1 MRSTS
6 TAGSAAVQTCLRVT
20 ASVVSFVGTFVAIPA
35 ADAPHVYAIK
45 GARIVTAAGAPLAN
59 GTVVIRNGLIEAVG
73 ADIAAPA
80 SAVVIEGAGL
90 TVYPGLIDMGT
101 STGLDVP
108 TNQTRPEGLRTWE
121 EVERWKR
128 TQIFRPEL
136 LAAERLRADSTEL
149 ARLASYGITSVLAS
163 PPGSLVRGQSAL
175 VNVVGPVDEPQIGN
189 VGDYRRGLQVVRT
202 PVMLHVDM
210 GGSVAGDGY
219 PASLLGAIAFVR
231 QSFLDAQ
238 YQQVAAQRYERVKA
252 EGVARP
258 AYDPSLEALLPALG
272 GKLPVAF
279 EADLAREILR
289 ALDMAQEF
297 KLDPIITS
305 AREADQV
312 SADLKARNARV
323 IYSLNFPTRPSLL
336 PPDADE
342 PLRDLRTRAQAPKV
356 PAALDKA
363 GVAFA
368 FASAG
373 LREQRDFL
381 RNAARTVKEGLSPD
395 AAVRA
400 LTIGAARLAGA
411 GDRLGSIERG
421 KIANVIVTEGDLFD
435 EKMRLRYVFVDG
447 RTVAIEEPPSQ
458 PRRGRERERQ

>member
-1 MRSTS
+1 M
-6 TAGSAAVQTCLRVT
+6 QTDIRLVT
-20 ASVVSFVGTFVAIPA
+20 AVAAFVAVFAAIPGA
-35 ADAPHVYAIK
+35 EAPHVYAIK
-45 GARIVTAAGAPLAN
+45 GARIVTAAGAPIAN
-59 GTVVIRNGLIEAVG
+59 GTLVIRNGLIDAVG

-80 SAVVIEGAGL
+80 SAIVIEGAGL

-108 TNQTRPEGLRTWE
+108 TDQQRPEGLRTME

-136 LAAERLRADSTEL
+136 MAAERLRADSTEL
-149 ARLASYGITSVLAS
+149 ARLASYGITSILAS

-189 VGDYRRGLQVVRT
+189 IGDYRKGLQVVRA

-210 GGSVAGDGY
+210 DVNIGGDGY
-219 PASLLGAIAFVR
+219 PAALLGAISFVR
-231 QSFLDAQ
+231 QSFVDAQ
-238 YQQVAAQRYERVKA
+238 YQQLATQRYERVKA

-279 EADLAREILR
+279 DADVAREILR

-297 KLDPIITS
+297 KLDPIITG
-305 AREADQV
+305 AREADKV
-312 SADLKARNARV
+312 STDLKARNARV
-323 IYSLNFPTRPSLL
+323 IYSLNFPTRSRLL

-342 PLRDLRTRAQAPKV
+342 PLRELRLRAQAPKV

-363 GVAFA
+363 GVQFA

-381 RNAARTVKEGLSPD
+381 RNAARAVKEGLSAD
-395 AAVRA
+395 AGIRA
-400 LTIGAARLAGA
+400 MTINAARIAGA

-435 EKMRLRYVFVDG
+435 EKMRLRHVFVDG
-447 RTVAIEEPPSQ
+447 RSVAIEEPQSEQ
-458 PRRGRERERQ
+458 RRGRSGQR

>member
-1 MRSTS
+1 MQRHIRLVATV
-6 TAGSAAVQTCLRVT
+6 AALI
-20 ASVVSFVGTFVAIPA
+20 AFLVAIPG
-35 ADAPHVYAIK
+35 ADTRHVYAIK
-45 GARIVTAAGAPLAN
+45 GARIVTAAGPSIAN
-59 GTVVIRNGLIEAVG
+59 GTVVIRNGLIDAIG
-73 ADIAAPA
+73 ADVAAPVA
-80 SAVVIEGAGL
+80 AIVVEGTGL
-90 TVYPGLIDMGT
+90 TVYPGLIDLGN
-101 STGLDVP
+101 STGVDVP
-108 TNQTRPEGLRTWE
+108 TNQQRPEGLRTME

-136 LAAERLRADSTEL
+136 MAAERLRADSTEL

-189 VGDYRRGLQVVRT
+189 VGDYRKGLQIVRT
-202 PVMLHVDM
+202 PVMLHVDL
-210 GGSVAGDGY
+210 GGNIAGDGY

-238 YQQVAAQRYERVKA
+238 YQQLAMQRYERVKT
-252 EGVARP
+252 EGLARP
-258 AYDPSLEALLPALG
+258 GYDPSLEALLPALG
-272 GKLPVAF
+272 GKVPVAF
-279 EADLAREILR
+279 EADFAREIQR

-312 SADLKARNARV
+312 SADLKTRNARV
-323 IYSLNFPTRPSLL
+323 IYSLNYPTRSRLL

-342 PLRDLRTRAQAPKV
+342 PLRELRTRAQAPKV

-363 GVAFA
+363 GVPFA
-368 FASAG
+368 FASSG

-381 RNAARTVKEGLSPD
+381 RNAARTVKEGLSAE
-395 AAVRA
+395 AAIRA
-400 LTIGAARLAGA
+400 LTISAARIAGA
-411 GDRLGSIERG
+411 SDRLGSIERG

-435 EKMRLRYVFVDG
+435 EKMRLRHVFVDG
-447 RTVAIEEPPSQ
+447 RSVPIEDPPSEQ
-458 PRRGRERERQ
+458 RRGRSNQP

>member
-1 MRSTS
+1 MLTKFRF
-6 TAGSAAVQTCLRVT
+6 TATLALVSAFLIA
-20 ASVVSFVGTFVAIPA
+20 GPA
-35 ADAPHVYAIK
+35 ADVPQYAIR
-45 GARIVTAAGAPLAN
+45 GARIVTAAGPPVAN
-59 GTVVIRNGLIEAVG
+59 GTVLIRNGLIDAVG
-73 ADIAAPA
+73 ADVAVPPA
-80 SAVVIEGAGL
+80 AVVIEGSGL
-90 TVYPGLIDMGT
+90 TVYPGLIDMGNG
-101 STGLDVP
+101 TGLDVP
-108 TNQTRPEGLRTWE
+108 TAQQRPEGLRTME

-136 LAAERLRADSTEL
+136 LAAERLRPDSPEL
-149 ARLASYGITSVLAS
+149 ARLTSYGITSVLAS

-189 VGDYRRGLQVVRT
+189 VGDYRKGLQIVRT
-202 PVMLHVDM
+202 PVMLHVAV
-210 GGSVAGDGY
+210 GGAVSGDGY

-238 YQQVAAQRYERVKA
+238 YQQLAVQRYDRAKA
-252 EGVARP
+252 EGLARP
-258 AYDPSLEALLPALG
+258 AVDASLEALLPALAG
-272 GKLPVAF
+272 RLPVAF

-312 SADLKARNARV
+312 STELKTRNARV
-323 IYSLNFPTRPSLL
+323 IYSLNFPTRSRLA

-342 PLRDLRTRAQAPKV
+342 PLRELRIRAQAPKI
-356 PAALDKA
+356 PAALEKA
-363 GVAFA
+363 GIPFA
-368 FASAG
+368 FASSG

-381 RNAARTVKEGLSPD
+381 RNAARAVKEGLSPD

-400 LTIGAARLAGA
+400 LTIGAARIAGA

-421 KIANVIVTEGDLFD
+421 KIANVIVTDGDLFD
-435 EKMRLRYVFVDG
+435 DKMRLRHVFVDG
-447 RTVAIEEPPSQ
+447 RSVPIEEPESEQ
-458 PRRGRERERQ
+458 RRTKPPVQ